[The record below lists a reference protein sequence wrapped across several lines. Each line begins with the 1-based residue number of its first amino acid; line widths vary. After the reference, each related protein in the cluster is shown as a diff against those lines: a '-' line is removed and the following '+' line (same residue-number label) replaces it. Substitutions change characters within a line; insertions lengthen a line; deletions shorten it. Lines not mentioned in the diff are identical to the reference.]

1 MDFLHTLK
9 YIHRDIKPANILRHR
24 AENEEKYTYKIADFG
39 LAVKYNNI
47 SDLSTICG
55 TKRFMAPEMNG
66 NRYGPEV
73 DVWSLGV
80 LYYSMLVGKHA
91 QVDATKEETYKPMQV
106 KTRGALY
113 PNDLNISLPTQN
125 LIDLMLKKEPTLRIT
140 LQELKV
146 RLHHNEINFTKYQQ
160 NGTFSDSGVA
170 SSCTSGSLSGNN
182 NSTGAFRYLNTY
194 SQDKNVVPGLLQSVA
209 EEQTSI
215 ESGIETCKYRTSVT
229 PRTNF
234 IRTPYNDKSPHNITP
249 LKAPYIN
256 IPYKSPMPEMFQKF
270 SPIVPDRQQFH
281 PMTNNGNFA
290 PNMHSTVTVDSSYH
304 KGQVQAKPPPLNT
317 LRLRPSTK
325 DHKTKKGCYCILKD
339 GSVKM
344 ELQIEK
350 RARQNGEP
358 SIISITETLII
369 SSDGQTIEVK
379 RSDGKPSG
387 MKYQYDTLPE
397 KYWTKYSKASEV
409 VKSFKATTPKIV
421 WTTNDATCKLMENGK
436 LSNLNLDANFVV
448 EFNCGVKFEY
458 DAIKS
463 IVTVSDKHDSVF
475 DNENHNF
482 KVRQKV
488 DFQDFD
494 LLKQH
499 YSIQCERFRKY
510 HKRTKEIEIFHEEMQ
525 SKDLSPFDA
534 LKESSHFP
542 IRMGNNKLQTS
553 SSSMVITSTYSTVNT
568 HNNASENLLENRN
581 FAYSAG
587 ELNIPSSTQDN
598 RRNYGE
604 RVGTQSPLLRHTHST
619 PDMQAYP
626 TFSRH

>member
-1 MDFLHTLK
+1 
-9 YIHRDIKPANILRHR
+9 
-24 AENEEKYTYKIADFG
+24 
-39 LAVKYNNI
+39 
-47 SDLSTICG
+47 
-55 TKRFMAPEMNG
+55 
-66 NRYGPEV
+66 
-73 DVWSLGV
+73 
-80 LYYSMLVGKHA
+80 
-91 QVDATKEETYKPMQV
+91 
-106 KTRGALY
+106 
-113 PNDLNISLPTQN
+113 
-125 LIDLMLKKEPTLRIT
+125 
-140 LQELKV
+140 
-146 RLHHNEINFTKYQQ
+146 
-160 NGTFSDSGVA
+160 
-170 SSCTSGSLSGNN
+170 
-182 NSTGAFRYLNTY
+182 
-194 SQDKNVVPGLLQSVA
+194 VVPGLLQSVA

-234 IRTPYNDKSPHNITP
+234 IRTPYNDKSPQNITP

-256 IPYKSPMPEMFQKF
+256 NPYKSAMPEMFQKF

-281 PMTNNGNFA
+281 AMTNNGNFA
-290 PNMHSTVTVDSSYH
+290 PNMHSTVTVESSYH

-317 LRLRPSTK
+317 SRLRPSTK
-325 DHKTKKGCYCILKD
+325 DHKTKKGCYCIMKD

-358 SIISITETLII
+358 SIISLTETLII
-369 SSDGQTIEVK
+369 SADGQTIEVK

-397 KYWTKYSKASEV
+397 KYWTKYNKASEV

-436 LSNLNLDANFVV
+436 LSNLNLDANFIV

-463 IVTVSDKHDSVF
+463 IVTVSDKHDSIF
-475 DNENHNF
+475 DNENHSF
-482 KVRQKV
+482 KVRRKV

-494 LLKQH
+494 LLKQY
-499 YSIQCERFRKY
+499 YSTQCERFQKY

-525 SKDLSPFDA
+525 SKDLSPFDT

-553 SSSMVITSTYSTVNT
+553 SSSMVVTSTYSTVNT
-568 HNNASENLLENRN
+568 HNNASENFLENRN